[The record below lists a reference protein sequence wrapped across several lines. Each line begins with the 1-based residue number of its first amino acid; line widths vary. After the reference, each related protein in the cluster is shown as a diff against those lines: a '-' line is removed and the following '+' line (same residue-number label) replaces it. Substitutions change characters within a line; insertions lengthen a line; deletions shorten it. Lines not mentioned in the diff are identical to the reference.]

1 MLVERKKW
9 KRNVSFGDGVS
20 VPFTQAKI
28 DEVDDVRF
36 LPQTNHKIVRL
47 HVAVNKQL
55 GVQKLDSEQHF
66 LS

>member
-1 MLVERKKW
+1 M
-9 KRNVSFGDGVS
+9 SFGDGVS
-20 VPFTQAKI
+20 VPFTQAKV